1 MTAGLARKPGMSRD
15 DLVEI
20 NAKIM
25 RDVATNI
32 KKYSP
37 EAILIVVTNPL
48 DVMTYAAF
56 LGTGFPRERVFGMA
70 GVLDTARYRSFI
82 AEELNISPRDI
93 QAMLMGGHG
102 DSMVPLPRYTTV
114 GGIPI
119 SELLPADKLNTI
131 VERTKQGGKE
141 LVDLLGV
148 SAWYAP
154 GAAAAESD
162 PAPAAEQAAPQAGD
176 AKAESPANPEPKTPA
191 PAVPDPAGDK
201 SAPAPAP
208 APVSAPGDDAGKADK
223 ADQQAPGADNAAA
236 QQNKPAA
243 PAEQGQEEQGDPTG
257 SAGSESASE
266 QQALQAEAPQE
277 SSEEA
282 PAAPDVSTDQGSVS
296 APREQAAAPRQG
308 GTSSAGRPALA
319 QTGAGTTAAWV
330 ALGAGA
336 TGAAMLMARRRL
348 SY

>member
-1 MTAGLARKPGMSRD
+1 MKRITVIGAGNVGATLVYELVRRSLAQEVFVVDINEGATKGKALDMWETSPLHGFSTRVYGVGNDYAATANSEIVVMTAGMARKPGMSRD

-25 RDVATNI
+25 RDVAGNI

-37 EAILIVVTNPL
+37 NAIVIVVTNPL

-56 LGTGFPRERVFGMA
+56 IGTGFPRERVFGMA

-82 AEELNISPRDI
+82 AEELKISPRDI

-119 SELLPADKLNTI
+119 SELLSSEKLTAI

-154 GAAAAESD
+154 GASAAEMVESIVKNERRVL
-162 PAPAAEQAAPQAGD
+162 PVCAGLD
-176 AKAESPANPEPKTPA
+176 GEYGLSGLHLG
-191 PAVPDPAGDK
+191 VPVILGERGVEKVIELRLDKEELDLVYK
-201 SAPAPAP
+201 SADSVKKVMAQL
-208 APVSAPGDDAGKADK
+208 DAM
-223 ADQQAPGADNAAA
+223 NIF
-236 QQNKPAA
+236 
-243 PAEQGQEEQGDPTG
+243 
-257 SAGSESASE
+257 
-266 QQALQAEAPQE
+266 
-277 SSEEA
+277 
-282 PAAPDVSTDQGSVS
+282 
-296 APREQAAAPRQG
+296 
-308 GTSSAGRPALA
+308 
-319 QTGAGTTAAWV
+319 
-330 ALGAGA
+330 
-336 TGAAMLMARRRL
+336 
-348 SY
+348 

>member
-1 MTAGLARKPGMSRD
+1 MKRITVIGAGNVGATLVYELVRRSLAQEILLLDINAPATHGKALDMWETSPLHNFSTRVRGVGNDYEATQDSSIVIMTAGLARKPGMSRD

-25 RDVATNI
+25 RDVAANI

-154 GAAAAESD
+154 GAAAAEMVEAVVRNERRVL
-162 PAPAAEQAAPQAGD
+162 PVCAGLSGEYGLRDLHLGVPVVLGEKGVEKVIELKLD
-176 AKAESPANPEPKTPA
+176 ASELALVHKSAESVKQ
-191 PAVPDPAGDK
+191 VMQQL
-201 SAPAPAP
+201 
-208 APVSAPGDDAGKADK
+208 DAMKIF
-223 ADQQAPGADNAAA
+223 
-236 QQNKPAA
+236 
-243 PAEQGQEEQGDPTG
+243 
-257 SAGSESASE
+257 
-266 QQALQAEAPQE
+266 
-277 SSEEA
+277 
-282 PAAPDVSTDQGSVS
+282 
-296 APREQAAAPRQG
+296 
-308 GTSSAGRPALA
+308 
-319 QTGAGTTAAWV
+319 
-330 ALGAGA
+330 
-336 TGAAMLMARRRL
+336 
-348 SY
+348 

>member
-1 MTAGLARKPGMSRD
+1 MKRITVIGAGNVGATLVYELVRRSLAQEVLIVDINEPATHGKALDMWETSPLHNFSTRVRGVGNDYEATKGSGIVIMTAGLARKPGMSRD

-25 RDVATNI
+25 RDVAANV

-56 LGTGFPRERVFGMA
+56 LGTGFPRQRVFGMA

-82 AEELNISPRDI
+82 AEALNISPRDI

-114 GGIPI
+114 GGISI
-119 SELLPADKLNTI
+119 AELMPADTLNAI

-154 GAAAAESD
+154 GASAAEMVEAVVKNERRVLPVCAGLAGEYGLSD
-162 PAPAAEQAAPQAGD
+162 LHLGVPVILGENGVEKVIELKLD
-176 AKAESPANPEPKTPA
+176 KTELELVHKSAESVKQ
-191 PAVPDPAGDK
+191 VMKQLDSMK
-201 SAPAPAP
+201 IF
-208 APVSAPGDDAGKADK
+208 
-223 ADQQAPGADNAAA
+223 
-236 QQNKPAA
+236 
-243 PAEQGQEEQGDPTG
+243 
-257 SAGSESASE
+257 
-266 QQALQAEAPQE
+266 
-277 SSEEA
+277 
-282 PAAPDVSTDQGSVS
+282 
-296 APREQAAAPRQG
+296 
-308 GTSSAGRPALA
+308 
-319 QTGAGTTAAWV
+319 
-330 ALGAGA
+330 
-336 TGAAMLMARRRL
+336 
-348 SY
+348 

>member
-1 MTAGLARKPGMSRD
+1 MKRITVIGAGNVGATLVYELVRRSLAEEVLIVDINEPVTVGKALDMWETSPLHNFSTRVRGVGNDYEATKGSSIVIMTAGLARKPGMSRD

-37 EAILIVVTNPL
+37 DAILIVVTNPL

-82 AEELNISPRDI
+82 AEELNVSPRDI

-119 SELLPADKLNTI
+119 SELLPADKLNAI

-154 GAAAAESD
+154 GASAAEMVEAVVRNERRVLPVCAGLSGEYGLSD
-162 PAPAAEQAAPQAGD
+162 LHLGVPVILGERGVEKVIALKLD
-176 AKAESPANPEPKTPA
+176 KAELEL
-191 PAVPDPAGDK
+191 VHK
-201 SAPAPAP
+201 SAES
-208 APVSAPGDDAGKADK
+208 VKQVMKQLDAMKIF
-223 ADQQAPGADNAAA
+223 
-236 QQNKPAA
+236 
-243 PAEQGQEEQGDPTG
+243 
-257 SAGSESASE
+257 
-266 QQALQAEAPQE
+266 
-277 SSEEA
+277 
-282 PAAPDVSTDQGSVS
+282 
-296 APREQAAAPRQG
+296 
-308 GTSSAGRPALA
+308 
-319 QTGAGTTAAWV
+319 
-330 ALGAGA
+330 
-336 TGAAMLMARRRL
+336 
-348 SY
+348 

>member
-1 MTAGLARKPGMSRD
+1 MLQFNILTTNMKRITVIGAGNVGATLVYELVRRSLAEEVFVVDINENATKGKALDMWETSPLHGFSTRVYGVGNDYAATANSEIVVMTAGMARKPGMSRD

-25 RDVATNI
+25 RDVAVNI

-37 EAILIVVTNPL
+37 NAILIVVTNPL

-56 LGTGFPRERVFGMA
+56 IGTGFPRERVLGMA

-82 AEELNISPRDI
+82 AEELNISPRDV

-119 SELLPADKLNTI
+119 SELLSAEKLNAI

-154 GAAAAESD
+154 GAAAAEMVEAIVKNERRVL
-162 PAPAAEQAAPQAGD
+162 PVCAGLAGEYGLSGLHLGVPVVLGARGVEKVIELRLD
-176 AKAESPANPEPKTPA
+176 KAELDL
-191 PAVPDPAGDK
+191 VHK
-201 SAPAPAP
+201 SA
-208 APVSAPGDDAGKADK
+208 D
-223 ADQQAPGADNAAA
+223 
-236 QQNKPAA
+236 
-243 PAEQGQEEQGDPTG
+243 
-257 SAGSESASE
+257 
-266 QQALQAEAPQE
+266 
-277 SSEEA
+277 
-282 PAAPDVSTDQGSVS
+282 SVKGVMS
-296 APREQAAAPRQG
+296 QLD
-308 GTSSAGRPALA
+308 S
-319 QTGAGTTAAWV
+319 
-330 ALGAGA
+330 
-336 TGAAMLMARRRL
+336 MKIF
-348 SY
+348 